1 MIKIFQR
8 IRQKLL
14 EHSKMRSYFMYAIGE
29 IVLVVIGILI
39 ALQINNWNEN
49 RKDLAKEKA
58 ILKAIHNEFIQNRT
72 QLDSALY
79 YHKKSLKYTNKL
91 VSMFPINVKKVN
103 LDSVSKYAFST
114 LSQFTYN
121 PSQGSI
127 KAIIST
133 STFDLIQ
140 NDSLRT
146 LLISWPDL
154 VSDFT
159 EDELKAS
166 KTIDE
171 IIDPFLSKHFD
182 FEGNFK
188 DKRNHLN
195 VLESLEFEYIYKLR
209 KSDLIRILGEL
220 SELKKLTNSLNN
232 IIKLS
237 KVD

>member
-1 MIKIFQR
+1 MQENR
-8 IRQKLL
+8 V
-14 EHSKMRSYFMYAIGE
+14 SKYLIYASGE

-49 RKDLAKEKA
+49 RKNLAKEKA
-58 ILKAIHNEFIQNRT
+58 ILKAIHNEFIQNRI
-72 QLDSALY
+72 QLDSTLH
-79 YHKKSLKYTNKL
+79 YHKRSLKYTSKL
-91 VSMFPINVKKVN
+91 VSMFPIDVKKIN

-114 LSQFTYN
+114 LTQFTYN

-127 KAIIST
+127 NAIINT

-154 VSDFT
+154 VSDFQ
-159 EDELKAS
+159 EDEIHAS

-171 IIDPFLSKHFD
+171 IIYPFLAKHFD

-195 VLESLEFEYIYKLR
+195 VLESLEFEYVYRLR
-209 KSDLIRILGEL
+209 QANLQAILGEL
-220 SELKKLTNSLNN
+220 GELQKLTSSLNN